1 MSQRH
6 SLRNP
11 STKGTKTKENSF
23 ETVEIQEEIA
33 ASIAYL
39 ASDEARF
46 VTGIGFAIDGGQT
59 VG

>member
-23 ETVEIQEEIA
+23 ETVEIQEEIVEEVVV
-33 ASIAYL
+33 
-39 ASDEARF
+39 DEHQPE
-46 VTGIGFAIDGGQT
+46 VTFKIVVIG
-59 VG
+59 